1 MLWSAPHSIVAHK
14 LIPPCRSSADTT
26 HQAITYRTLLD
37 PPDSQTKRAFQ
48 ISSKQANKQ
57 QTKPSQHTK
66 PPAKANNPPS
76 ADGQTHPL
84 YYSLHLP
91 IKQKWV
97 SCGLKALA
105 ESTQVCLPHE
115 VQAHEL
121 DVSCIPAIKRH
132 YITNRSPRLT

>member
-1 MLWSAPHSIVAHK
+1 MG
-14 LIPPCRSSADTT
+14 TT

-105 ESTQVCLPHE
+105 ESTQAAELSSTSTAPAGLPSGSPSR
-115 VQAHEL
+115 A
-121 DVSCIPAIKRH
+121 STASSKPPA
-132 YITNRSPRLT
+132 SLLLM

>member
-1 MLWSAPHSIVAHK
+1 MG
-14 LIPPCRSSADTT
+14 
-26 HQAITYRTLLD
+26 
-37 PPDSQTKRAFQ
+37 KRAFQ

-76 ADGQTHPL
+76 SDGQPHPL

-97 SCGLKALA
+97 SCGLKASA
-105 ESTQVCLPHE
+105 ESTQAAELSSTSTAPARLPSGSPSR
-115 VQAHEL
+115 A
-121 DVSCIPAIKRH
+121 STASSKPPA
-132 YITNRSPRLT
+132 SLLLM